1 MEQIKFKTF
10 IESSLDK
17 LENSVNQ
24 YLQSD
29 DSANYKL
36 LNITIKETEEHRFP
50 NIEEDFNAVVTLV
63 KNDKN

>member
-29 DSANYKL
+29 EGASYKL
-36 LNITIKETEEHRFP
+36 LNITIKETECC
-50 NIEEDFNAVVTLV
+50 
-63 KNDKN
+63 